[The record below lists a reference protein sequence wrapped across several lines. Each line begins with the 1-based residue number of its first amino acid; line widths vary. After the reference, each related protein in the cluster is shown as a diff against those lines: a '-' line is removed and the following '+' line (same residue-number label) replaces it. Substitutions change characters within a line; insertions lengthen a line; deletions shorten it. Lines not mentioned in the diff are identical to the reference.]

1 MNIYLN
7 DHQSLLLLV
16 PRVLVSTLISK
27 RNIINSIS
35 ILVYC
40 VVGRG
45 VEQGHASLIIR
56 LVTPV
61 CERFQNPCCFL
72 RNEKVIFCHK

>member
-16 PRVLVSTLISK
+16 PRVLVSTLISE
-27 RNIINSIS
+27 RNINSIS

-45 VEQGHASLIIR
+45 VEQGHASLNHQ
-56 LVTPV
+56 VSYTCV
-61 CERFQNPCCFL
+61 
-72 RNEKVIFCHK
+72 